1 MKQASRLHDITRM
14 VGFMIATTVAG
25 GLFAAIP
32 HLRTG
37 DPAYA
42 AAAQDQPKRVVV
54 HLTHTT
60 DDLHAAFMALKL
72 ARVMQSTGASVHLFV
87 DLEGAR
93 VADKRVPGDLRW
105 GPGDTTLGELYDAL
119 VKAGG
124 TVVVC
129 PHCAT
134 AAGLDQA
141 NLRPGARIGTLEE
154 IGQILMEADVIMDY

>member
-1 MKQASRLHDITRM
+1 MRQAGPLHDIMRT
-14 VGFMIATTVAG
+14 VGFIVATTVAG
-25 GLFAAIP
+25 GLFAAVP
-32 HLRTG
+32 HWRTG

-42 AAAQDQPKRVVV
+42 GAAQDNPKRVVV

-72 ARVMQSTGASVHLFV
+72 ASVLQSSGASVHLFV

-105 GPGDTTLGELYDAL
+105 GSGDTTLGELYDAL

-141 NLRPGARIGTLEE
+141 NLRRGARIGTLDE

>member
-1 MKQASRLHDITRM
+1 MKQACRLHDITRVVGLM
-14 VGFMIATTVAG
+14 VAATAAG
-25 GLFAAIP
+25 GLFAAMP
-32 HLRTG
+32 HWRTG

-42 AAAQDQPKRVVV
+42 AAAQESPKRVVV

-72 ARVMQSTGASVHLFV
+72 AGVMQSSGASVHLFV

-105 GPGDTTLGELYDAL
+105 GPGDTTLGELYEAL

-124 TVVVC
+124 TVLVC
-129 PHCAT
+129 PHCAR
-134 AAGLDQA
+134 AAGLDEG
-141 NLRPGARIGTLEE
+141 NLRPGARIGTLEQ
-154 IGQILMEADVIMDY
+154 IGQILMDADVIMDY

>member
-105 GPGDTTLGELYDAL
+105 GPDHTTLGELYDAL

-129 PHCAT
+129 PHCAR
-134 AAGLDQA
+134 AAGLDEA

-154 IGQILMEADVIMDY
+154 IGQILMEADLIMDY